1 MAPGGGVPSGGMVTF
16 ETIKKHGKKLKVTTL
31 GTAAVGGGDAT
42 LTVKTKSLL
51 KKPIT
56 ILYNGDTDY
65 KASTC
70 NPAGAD
76 ATVAQEPGSADGR
89 VARSRSSL
97 TSTHDQ

>member
-65 KASTC
+65 KASTATP
-70 NPAGAD
+70 PALTQQSLKSLARPM
-76 ATVAQEPGSADGR
+76 VALLDRGR
-89 VARSRSSL
+89 A
-97 TSTHDQ
+97 